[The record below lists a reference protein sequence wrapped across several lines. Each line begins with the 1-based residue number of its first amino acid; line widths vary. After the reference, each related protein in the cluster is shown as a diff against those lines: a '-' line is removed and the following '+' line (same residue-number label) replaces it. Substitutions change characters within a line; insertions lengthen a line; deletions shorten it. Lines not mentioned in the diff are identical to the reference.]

1 MSFYFGFAKEKY
13 SPEKERK
20 IYFEWCGRENY
31 NLLLLIYEAFTRL
44 GKPELVIEGEYYN
57 SYDYKIDVNSL
68 AFIETLYTQL
78 MINQTYTTIIKLCR
92 FKDGF
97 VQKYIDN
104 MSIQEETEYRL
115 SFLIDGADIL
125 IEDICLELFES
136 VQYGYDI
143 ITALYDGYK
152 DMIKDG
158 VQVVWFY
165 GE

>member
-31 NLLLLIYEAFTRL
+31 DLYEAFTRL
-44 GKPELVIEGEYYN
+44 GEPELVIEGEYGNN

-78 MINQTYTTIIKLCR
+78 MANQIYTTIIKLCR
-92 FKDGF
+92 FEDDF

-104 MSIQEETEYRL
+104 MSVQEETEYRL
-115 SFLIDGADIL
+115 SFLVDGADSL
-125 IEDICLELFES
+125 IDDIYIELFES
-136 VQYGYDI
+136 TQYGYDI

-158 VQVVWFY
+158 IQTVWFY